1 MKLQWRCNMKKAWSI
16 VSLLLI
22 ALLGVTS
29 VICVKGVFE
38 ALVSRQVDDWLSDQP
53 TIFTSQLTDR
63 QKDSLVAELQNLANK
78 GTFTAISLDKES
90 LQSGANLYTF
100 SILPAS
106 IDGETSIDPL
116 VVLGTTLIDGTLIK
130 LSLIHI

>member
-1 MKLQWRCNMKKAWSI
+1 MGLQWRCNMKKAWSI
-16 VSLLLI
+16 VSILLI

-78 GTFTAISLDKES
+78 GTFTAISLDNPLLHSVGIFETP
-90 LQSGANLYTF
+90 QSPELGF
-100 SILPAS
+100 
-106 IDGETSIDPL
+106 PL
-116 VVLGTTLIDGTLIK
+116 
-130 LSLIHI
+130 

>member
-1 MKLQWRCNMKKAWSI
+1 MKKAWPI

-63 QKDSLVAELQNLANK
+63 
-78 GTFTAISLDKES
+78 
-90 LQSGANLYTF
+90 
-100 SILPAS
+100 
-106 IDGETSIDPL
+106 
-116 VVLGTTLIDGTLIK
+116 
-130 LSLIHI
+130 